1 MIGAPWNGNEG
12 TSEMLICPQ
21 CKFENPNSN
30 KFCQNCGTSLTQK
43 ICPECGTGVAIN
55 AKQCHNC
62 GAECGM
68 VWLATIVKTPTE
80 QITVS
85 TRESSGDSLKE
96 TETTNSNEPISSEQ
110 VVSRPLEVGYHLD
123 SQRRYQLLE
132 NLPTWEE
139 VEAKSEI
146 CVKVLDSQPYQ
157 ISPLTA
163 VLENIST
170 NTNNAVLESDRIPD
184 IAKVYIALYPQ
195 VHYGIPLIHDAW
207 QQGDMQV
214 ILLEDRS
221 NWKQLLDLWSADTTT
236 SFQILHFCHQMT
248 VLWQILEPFNCCRS
262 LLQLSNL
269 KLDEDQAVALQK
281 LYFETVSEH
290 VNNVGVSYSVIKR
303 TNMPVQNSPLKVQAL
318 GRVWQAL
325 FRQSQRTQVGAFV
338 ELLGDLEFGKIQT
351 LKQLQLRLEDIGT
364 QLQCSNN
371 IASPTLLQV
380 NDDIEEGEKMN
391 EDSPTVTLPL
401 HLISLEDAGVTDV
414 GSQRDHNED
423 YFGIETK
430 ISKLELPRSGNVGA
444 RGLYILCDG
453 MGGHAGGEVAS
464 KLAVDTLRE
473 YFQTHWTDT
482 LPSKET
488 ILEAVSSANQAIYDV
503 NQQEARSGIGRM
515 GTTLVM
521 LLIQDTHVAAVHVGD
536 SRLYRLTRKRG
547 FEQITVDHEV
557 GQREIIRGVEPSIA
571 YSRPDAYQLTQALGP
586 RDDSFISPEVQFF
599 EIDEDSLFI
608 LVSDGLS
615 DNNLLEN
622 HWQDS
627 LQPLLKSDANLHS
640 GLRELIELANKY
652 NGHDN
657 ITAVLIRSKVG
668 TNVRC

>member
-1 MIGAPWNGNEG
+1 
-12 TSEMLICPQ
+12 MLICPQ

-30 KFCQNCGTSLTQK
+30 RFCQNCGTSLTQK

-55 AKQCHNC
+55 AKQCESC
-62 GAECGM
+62 GAECGV
-68 VWLATIVKTPTE
+68 VWLATIFKTPTG
-80 QITVS
+80 QITVN
-85 TRESSGDSLKE
+85 RGESSGDSSKE
-96 TETTNSNEPISSEQ
+96 TETTNDSELISSEQ

-123 SQRRYQLLE
+123 SQQRYQLLE
-132 NLPTWEE
+132 NLPIWEE
-139 VEAKSEI
+139 VEAESEI

-163 VLENIST
+163 VLENISKKT
-170 NTNNAVLESDRIPD
+170 NSAVLKSELIPD
-184 IAKVYIALYPQ
+184 IARTYVALYPQ
-195 VHYGIPLIHDAW
+195 VHYGVPLIHDAW
-207 QQGDMQV
+207 QQEDMQV

-221 NWKQLLDLWSADTTT
+221 NWKSLLDLWSADTTT
-236 SFQILHFCHQMT
+236 SFQILHCCHQMT
-248 VLWQILEPFNCCRS
+248 VLWQILEPFNCCQS
-262 LLQLSNL
+262 LLQLPNL

-281 LYFETVSEH
+281 LYFDSVSDDI
-290 VNNVGVSYSVIKR
+290 NNVGISSSAKKG
-303 TNMPVQNSPLKVQAL
+303 THTPVQNSPLKVQAL
-318 GRVWQAL
+318 GRIWQAL

-351 LKQLQLRLEDIGT
+351 LKQLQLRLEEIGT
-364 QLQCSNN
+364 QLQYSNN

-380 NDDIEEGEKMN
+380 NDDDIEEGEKMN
-391 EDSPTVTLPL
+391 EDLPTVTLPL

-430 ISKLELPRSGNVGA
+430 ISKLELPRSGNLGA

-473 YFQTHWTDT
+473 YFQKHWTDA

-488 ILEAVSSANQAIYDV
+488 ILEAVNSANKAIYNV

-521 LLIQDTHVAAVHVGD
+521 VLIQDTNIAAVHVGD

-547 FEQITVDHEV
+547 FQQITVDHEV
-557 GQREIIRGVEPSIA
+557 GQREIIRGVDPSIA

-586 RDDSFISPEVQFF
+586 RDDSFIAPEVQFF
-599 EIDEDSLFI
+599 DIDEDSLFI

-622 HWQDS
+622 HWQES
-627 LQPLLKSDANLHS
+627 LQPLLKSDANLQS
-640 GLRELIELANKY
+640 GLRELIDLANKY

>member
-1 MIGAPWNGNEG
+1 
-12 TSEMLICPQ
+12 MLICPQ

-43 ICPECGTGVAIN
+43 ICPQCGSDVLIN
-55 AKQCHNC
+55 AEQCQNC

-68 VWLATIVKTPTE
+68 VWLATIVKTPNKQLT
-80 QITVS
+80 INVG
-85 TRESSGDSLKE
+85 ESAGDKLRAPDIKHGCEKVLSK
-96 TETTNSNEPISSEQ
+96 
-110 VVSRPLEVGYHLD
+110 PLEVGSYLD
-123 SQRRYQLLE
+123 LQQRYQLLE
-132 NLPTWEE
+132 NPPPWEE
-139 VEAKSEI
+139 IEAEKEI
-146 CVKVLDSQPYQ
+146 DVKVLDCQPYQ

-163 VLENIST
+163 VLDNIPT
-170 NTNNAVLESDRIPD
+170 EVNNSVLELGKIPD
-184 IAKVYIALYPQ
+184 IAKVYIDLYPQ
-195 VHYGIPLIHDAW
+195 LHHGIPPVHDAW

-214 ILLEDRS
+214 VLIEDRS
-221 NWKQLLDLWSADTTT
+221 DWQQLLDLWSADNTT
-236 SFQILHFCHQMT
+236 SFQILHCFYQMT
-248 VLWQILEPFNCCRS
+248 VLWQVLEPFNCCRS
-262 LLQLSNL
+262 LLKLSNL

-281 LYFETVSEH
+281 LYFEPVSQPIE
-290 VNNVGVSYSVIKR
+290 VSSLIEKQTNTTKR
-303 TNMPVQNSPLKVQAL
+303 SSQLKVQAL

-338 ELLGDLEFGKIQT
+338 ELLGDLEFCRIQT
-351 LKQLQLRLEDIGT
+351 LEQLQLRLEKIAA
-364 QLQCSNN
+364 QLQCSNDIN

-380 NDDIEEGEKMN
+380 DDEMEEGEKMT

-401 HLISLEDAGVTDV
+401 YLIGLEDAGFTDV
-414 GSQRDHNED
+414 GCQRDHNED

-430 ISKLELPRSGNVGA
+430 VNKLELPRSGSVGA
-444 RGLYILCDG
+444 RGLYVLCDG

-473 YFQTHWTDT
+473 YFQDRWTDK

-488 ILEAVSSANQAIYDV
+488 ILEAVCSANRAIYDV

-521 LLIQDTHVAAVHVGD
+521 VLVHDTHVAAVHVGD

-547 FEQITVDHEV
+547 FEQITIDHEV
-557 GQREIIRGVEPSIA
+557 GQREIIRGVDPSIA
-571 YSRPDAYQLTQALGP
+571 YARPDAYQLTQALGP
-586 RDDSFISPEVQFF
+586 RDDNFIAPEVQFF
-599 EIDEDSLFI
+599 DIDEDSLFL

-615 DNNLLEN
+615 DNNLLET
-622 HWQDS
+622 HWQES
-627 LQPLLKSDANLHS
+627 LQPLLKSETNLQS
-640 GLRELIELANKY
+640 GLRDLIDLANQC

-657 ITAVLIRSKVG
+657 ITAVLIRAKVG